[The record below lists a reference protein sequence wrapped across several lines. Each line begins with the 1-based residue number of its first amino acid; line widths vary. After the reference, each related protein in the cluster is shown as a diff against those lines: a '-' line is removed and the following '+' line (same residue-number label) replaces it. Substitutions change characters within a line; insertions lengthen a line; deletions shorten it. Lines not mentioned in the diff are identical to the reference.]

1 MNQKSSD
8 YGTRLP
14 LGFIA
19 GGVNCGVRLY
29 RPDLGVI
36 ISKIPLLR

>member
-1 MNQKSSD
+1 MGSLFRTQ
-8 YGTRLP
+8 LP
-14 LGFIA
+14 KGFLA

-36 ISKIPLLR
+36 IF